1 MPTVLQVLPRL
12 GAGGVERGTVDLARH
27 LVQQGWCALVA
38 SAGGP
43 LEAEL
48 TRAGGV
54 HLSLPLA
61 TKNPLGMWWNIGR
74 LARLIRQHGV
84 DIVHAR
90 SRAPAWSAREAAARA
105 NVRFVTTFHGVYS
118 GWDRPWKRRY
128 SQILASGERVIA
140 ISEFVARHLRE
151 AYAVTPDRLRVVHR
165 GVDLVEFDPTRI
177 HGLRIA
183 KLAERWGLDTDS
195 RVVLVPG
202 RLARS
207 KGHGWFLESFA
218 RVRRGDA
225 VAVIVGGPD
234 RDGIYPEEL
243 ERLVRKLGLADRVRF
258 AGHCPDMPAAYAL
271 AELVATTPTRP
282 EAFGR
287 VSIEAQAMMRP
298 IIAAADGGLP
308 ETLQDGVTGWLVPT
322 GDVTALAETLQ
333 AALDLPA
340 EEREDMGRRGRRL
353 VSDRFSLERM
363 AAATLQVYEELLGR
377 ARISRAA

>member
-27 LVQQGWCALVA
+27 LVQQGWRALVA
-38 SAGGP
+38 SEGGA
-43 LEAEL
+43 LEPDLA
-48 TRAGGV
+48 RAGGL
-54 HLSLPLA
+54 HLTLPLA
-61 TKNPLGMWWNIGR
+61 TKNPVGLWWNIGR
-74 LARLIRQHGV
+74 LGRLIRQHGV
-84 DIVHAR
+84 DVVHAR

-118 GWDRPWKRRY
+118 GSDRPWKRRY
-128 SQILASGERVIA
+128 TQILASGERVIA

-151 AYAVTPDRLRVVHR
+151 VYGVAADRLRVVHR
-165 GVDLVEFDPTRI
+165 GVDLVEFDPGRI

-183 KLAERWGLDTDS
+183 KLAERWGLDADS
-195 RVVLVPG
+195 RVIMVPG

-218 RVRRGDA
+218 RVRRPDT

-234 RDGIYPEEL
+234 RDGVYPEEL
-243 ERLVRKLGLADRVRF
+243 ATLVRKLGIGERVRF
-258 AGHCPDMPAAYAL
+258 AGHCDDMPAAYAL
-271 AELVATTPTRP
+271 AEIVATTPTRP

-298 IIAAADGGLP
+298 IVAAADGGLP
-308 ETLQDGVTGWLVPT
+308 ETLLDRVTGWLVPT
-322 GDVTALAETLQ
+322 GDVAALA
-333 AALDLPA
+333 AALEESLDMPA
-340 EEREDMGRRGRRL
+340 EERADMGRRGRRL

-363 AAATLQVYEELLGR
+363 AAATLQVYEELLGPT
-377 ARISRAA
+377 RISRAA

>member
-27 LVQQGWCALVA
+27 LVQQGWRALVA
-38 SAGGP
+38 SEGGA
-43 LEAEL
+43 LEADL
-48 TRAGGV
+48 GRAGGL
-54 HLSLPLA
+54 HLKLPLA

-74 LARLIRQHGV
+74 LGRLIRQHGV
-84 DIVHAR
+84 DLVHAR

-128 SQILASGERVIA
+128 TQILASGERVIA

-151 AYAVTPDRLRVVHR
+151 TYGVTPDRLRVVHR
-165 GVDLVEFDPTRI
+165 GVDLVEFDPSRI

-183 KLAERWGLDTDS
+183 QLAERWGLDPDS
-195 RVVLVPG
+195 RVILVPG
-202 RLARS
+202 RLSRS

-218 RVRRGDA
+218 RVRRPDT

-234 RDGIYPEEL
+234 RDGVYPEEL
-243 ERLVRKLGLADRVRF
+243 ARLVQKLGIGDRVRF
-258 AGHCPDMPAAYAL
+258 AGHCQDMPAAYAL
-271 AELVATTPTRP
+271 AEIVAATPIRP

-298 IIAAADGGLP
+298 IVAAADGGLP
-308 ETLQDGVTGWLVPT
+308 ETLRDRVTGWLVPT
-322 GDVTALAETLQ
+322 GDAAALAEVLEE
-333 AALDLPA
+333 ALDLPS
-340 EEREDMGRRGRRL
+340 EERDDMGRRGRRL
-353 VSDRFSLERM
+353 VADRFSLERM
-363 AAATLQVYEELLGR
+363 AASTLQVYEELLGP